1 MKNGILYF
9 FNMGNI
15 TRIARFLILPLFVG
29 VLFAPFYSIFFPLSC
44 FGFVLSIVLSVI
56 HAPSDDAIN
65 KIIDEFESDLHQR
78 LLNSCRAKSGD
89 VKILKGYE
97 KVGKMILRRGRGKT
111 VVYPHLAAIGIIQT
125 PEKCVLMVARRTLL
139 SDSFMKCGEF
149 ECHERT
155 RLVVGSS
162 VMNEDDNVMELTFS
176 IEGVE
181 DQMVMIVKGDFHY
194 RDFMSAIQP
203 FIKNV

>member
-15 TRIARFLILPLFVG
+15 KRIARCLILPLFAC
-29 VLFAPFYSIFFPLSC
+29 VLLISFYSIFFPLSC
-44 FGFVLSIVLSVI
+44 FFFVLSIILSVI

-89 VKILKGYE
+89 VKILRGYE
-97 KVGKMILRRGRGKT
+97 KVGKMILRRGRGKN

-125 PEKCVLMVARRTLL
+125 SDKCVLMIARRTLL
-139 SDSFMKCGEF
+139 SDSFMECQEI
-149 ECHERT
+149 ECHENT
-155 RLVVGSS
+155 RFAVKTQVLH
-162 VMNEDDNVMELTFS
+162 EEDNVIELTFS
-176 IEGVE
+176 VE
-181 DQMVMIVKGDFHY
+181 ETEAQLEMIAKGDYHY
-194 RDFMSAIQP
+194 RDFLIAIQP
-203 FIKNV
+203 FIEND